1 MNEQTKIKISNTAE
15 QTAAVVGL
23 GALALVASAL
33 GPIANTVWQIQD
45 MKEAKSKFG
54 KITKED
60 FVKAIKSYATGFV
73 PYHKALK
80 EDLSSSYKKTLL
92 LGRARLMGTA
102 EELAKTGA
110 NHIIT
115 LIDNAVSVKK
125 VMVFPEP
132 SKKQTK
138 NEIEIHVSTPEHDK
152 LVHDFGADIMDY
164 PNQTWDKTSLNQNF
178 AMVIGDNL
186 AVFPT
191 QGLACL
197 KTSDGKIEKLVYPKE
212 QNAAIIKHFESK
224 MKAIQN
230 ATKNPISQQT
240 LDAFN
245 AASARKQY

>member
-1 MNEQTKIKISNTAE
+1 MNEQTKIKILNAAE
-15 QTAAVVGL
+15 QTAAVAGL

-45 MKEAKSKFG
+45 LKEAKSKFG

-60 FVKAIKSYATGFV
+60 FVKAIKSYATGFI

-138 NEIEIHVSTPEHDK
+138 DEIVMNVATPEYHK
-152 LVHDFGADIMDY
+152 LAHDFGADIMDY

-191 QGLACL
+191 LGLACL

-212 QNAAIIKHFESK
+212 QNAAIIKHFESR
-224 MKAIQN
+224 MKATQN
-230 ATKNPISQQT
+230 ATKNPVSQQT

-245 AASARKQY
+245 AANARKQH

>member
-1 MNEQTKIKISNTAE
+1 MEQKTKIKLQNTAE
-15 QTAAVVGL
+15 QAAAVVRL
-23 GALALVASAL
+23 GALALVSSAL

-60 FVKAIKSYATGFV
+60 FVKAIESYVTGFI

-80 EDLSSSYKKTLL
+80 EELSSSYEKTLL

-102 EELAKTGA
+102 EELAKTGVSY
-110 NHIIT
+110 IIT
-115 LIDNAVSVKK
+115 LINNAVSVKK
-125 VMVFPEP
+125 VMVFPES
-132 SKKQTK
+132 SKIQTK
-138 NEIEIHVSTPEHDK
+138 DEIVMNVSTPEYNK
-152 LVHDFGADIMDY
+152 LVHDFGADIMDF

-191 QGLACL
+191 LGLACL

-224 MKAIQN
+224 MKA
-230 ATKNPISQQT
+230 TSQQP
-240 LDAFN
+240 LDAFK
-245 AASARKQY
+245 AASAQKQL

>member
-1 MNEQTKIKISNTAE
+1 MNEKTKIKIQNTAE
-15 QTAAVVGL
+15 QAAAVVRL

-45 MKEAKSKFG
+45 MKDAKSKSG

-60 FVKAIKSYATGFV
+60 FVKAIKSYATGFI

-80 EDLSSSYKKTLL
+80 EDLSSSYKKVLL
-92 LGRARLMGTA
+92 QGQSRLMGTD
-102 EELAKTGA
+102 EELAKTGV

-125 VMVFPEP
+125 IMIFPEP
-132 SKKQTK
+132 SKEQTK
-138 NEIEIHVSTPEHDK
+138 NEIVMNVSTPEYQK
-152 LVHDFGADIMDY
+152 LVHEFGAHIMDY
-164 PNQTWDKTSLNQNF
+164 PNQTWDKMSLNQNF

-186 AVFPT
+186 AVFPNL
-191 QGLACL
+191 GLACL
-197 KTSDGKIEKLVYPKE
+197 KTSDGKIEKLLYPKE
-212 QNAAIIKHFESK
+212 QNATIIKHFESK

-230 ATKNPISQQT
+230 ATKNPVSQQT

-245 AASARKQY
+245 AASTRKQH